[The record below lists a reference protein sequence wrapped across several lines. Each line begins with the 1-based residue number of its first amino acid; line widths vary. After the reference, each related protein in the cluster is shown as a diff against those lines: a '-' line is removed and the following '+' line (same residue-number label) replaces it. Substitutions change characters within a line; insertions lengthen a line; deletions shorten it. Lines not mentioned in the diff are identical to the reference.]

1 MTADELIER
10 WDARD
15 ARYARRR
22 FHGRPHPLASPEAEA
37 IVAWR
42 YGEASALPDGP
53 ASRTRAREVLLW
65 WAPPEVTA

>member
-22 FHGRPHPLASPEAEA
+22 FHGRPLPVTPTEHDL
-37 IVAWR
+37 IIAWR
-42 YGEASALPDGP
+42 TKEVEAAVMEDDERRRALG
-53 ASRTRAREVLLW
+53 TLLW